1 MTQEQQQAA
10 FYESLRA
17 LVDRYGS
24 EYEMTYASMI
34 GVLYMMLHELNT
46 EADES
51 LIEESEIDELE
62 DWQKDG
68 EE

>member
-1 MTQEQQQAA
+1 
-10 FYESLRA
+10 
-17 LVDRYGS
+17 VDRYGS

-51 LIEESEIDELE
+51 LIEEGGFDELE
-62 DWQKDG
+62 DWQKGDLD
-68 EE
+68 EKNT